1 MNLINIAYA
10 EEKIQQ
16 TQSTSLPDYLAD
28 ITTYLLAFV
37 GALFLL
43 FIVIGALQLITA
55 AGNPEQA
62 KKAKKTLTYALIGF
76 VAILL
81 AEVILA
87 FIAGDLI
94 TEIFGTGTY
103 KVGE

>member
-1 MNLINIAYA
+1 MNLLNVALA

-16 TQSTSLPDYLAD
+16 TQSTSLPDYLAG
-28 ITTYLLAFV
+28 IATYLLAFV

-76 VAILL
+76 IAILL

-87 FIAGDLI
+87 FITGELI

-103 KVGE
+103 EIGD